1 MRKDQRL
8 RKTTDFSTARREG
21 RSWSNRLLV
30 LIARPNGLEVSRIGF
45 SVGKRVGGAVVR
57 NRVKRRVKEA
67 TRLAQI
73 QSGWDL
79 VLIARKDASSADFS
93 NIQSSVNDLLGRSG
107 VSSAG
112 NSSTCLPSFK
122 AI

>member
-8 RKTTDFSTARREG
+8 RKKTDFDAARREG

-30 LIARPNGLEVSRIGF
+30 LIARPNGLEVSRVGF
-45 SVGKRVGGAVVR
+45 SVGKSIGGAVVR
-57 NRVKRRVKEA
+57 NRVKRRTREA
-67 TRLAQI
+67 TRLAQL

-93 NIQSSVNDLLGRSG
+93 AIQSSVNNLLGRSG
-107 VSSAG
+107 VLSADD
-112 NSSTCLPSFK
+112 NPSWLPS
-122 AI
+122 

>member
-8 RKTTDFSTARREG
+8 RKKTDFDAARREG

-30 LIARPNGLEVSRIGF
+30 LIARPNGLEVSRVGF
-45 SVGKRVGGAVVR
+45 SVGKRIGGAVVR
-57 NRVKRRVKEA
+57 NRVKRRTREA
-67 TRLAQI
+67 TRLVQI

-93 NIQSSVNDLLGRSG
+93 TIQSSVKDLLGRSG
-107 VSSAG
+107 VLSADDNPSCSPSSKV
-112 NSSTCLPSFK
+112 N
-122 AI
+122 